1 VAAHSVSTFPLP
13 LRSAPRACLA
23 LHDTAWYGIKL
34 GKEGKDQSLQ
44 KATCSPFGA
53 LHVAL
58 VVLVGH
64 VSETPGAKLRS
75 VGAGAGVGL
84 QAGQQFSR
92 RGLVVSL
99 GEKGAL
105 GSTVQ
110 GPASVFFYG
119 MFSPKGL
126 KGEGVLWG
134 KGGRR
139 SHSPGSR
146 HAPNMHRDYSI
157 VLTSLCARAEM
168 KSASRRN
175 GWVLTVSFHYRIVAF
190 RYECCISRCRTMAA
204 VLLTMSKRSE
214 SDVNPGSLLGDHI
227 FSRFLQRGYTAI
239 SSGTCVLW

>member
-1 VAAHSVSTFPLP
+1 MAARSVSTFPLP

-34 GKEGKDQSLQ
+34 GKESKDQSLQ

-110 GPASVFFYG
+110 GPALVFFLRYV
-119 MFSPKGL
+119 L
-126 KGEGVLWG
+126 AEGFER
-134 KGGRR
+134 GGRLVGKR
-139 SHSPGSR
+139 G
-146 HAPNMHRDYSI
+146 
-157 VLTSLCARAEM
+157 T
-168 KSASRRN
+168 K
-175 GWVLTVSFHYRIVAF
+175 VAF
-190 RYECCISRCRTMAA
+190 T
-204 VLLTMSKRSE
+204 
-214 SDVNPGSLLGDHI
+214 
-227 FSRFLQRGYTAI
+227 
-239 SSGTCVLW
+239 W